1 VIERPTEEEDAAA
14 ARDVACKRED
24 EAALGPCA
32 HVVWHSSLLDRSGYA
47 QVARLLVFALD
58 DAGTKIRP
66 TPIWGSMARVD

>member
-1 VIERPTEEEDAAA
+1 VIDPSASEIRPATGEDDA
-14 ARDVACKRED
+14 
-24 EAALGPCA
+24 PCA

-66 TPIWGSMARVD
+66 APIWGSMAEVAT